1 MLKKNG
7 GYYDVVI
14 YNNEGKNYHNGWG
27 KYKIAKDME

>member
-1 MLKKNG
+1 MLKNG

-14 YNNEGKNYHNGWG
+14 YNNEGKIITTVGG